1 MHIYAHR
8 VHTTHTLGTSG
19 SKAGFERHLSVQLL
33 LPMHL
38 LLPVQLPLPLYICHM
53 AIPVSPSA
61 RGSSAGGSGHGA
73 AGRAV
78 NRLLVLQ
85 EDPPG

>member
-1 MHIYAHR
+1 MQLFLPMH
-8 VHTTHTLGTSG
+8 
-19 SKAGFERHLSVQLL
+19 LL
-33 LPMHL
+33 LLVHL

-53 AIPVSPSA
+53 AIPVYP
-61 RGSSAGGSGHGA
+61 SAGGSCAGGSGQGA

-85 EDPPG
+85 EAPWLMVWQVT